1 MIKPRG
7 MRPAREMLLGCATM
21 AVIANSWA
29 GTGVWLPSSSLGP
42 QVTLYVSQ
50 PLWAR
55 GSSARSYGMRLEQV
69 RSDAGLPRRAEY
81 GAVHR
86 KALIDLQV
94 RPHAGTRLEFAARV
108 SWDLGRDTFGPTQEG
123 SSWAINLAYR
133 SHGLAGG
140 QWFQPWSV
148 PTHGAA
154 LPLRYAWHCD
164 AASIEATASYVRHRT
179 DQSAVACDALAMIT
193 GRPALTF

>member
-1 MIKPRG
+1 
-7 MRPAREMLLGCATM
+7 MLLGCATM
-21 AVIANSWA
+21 AAIANAWA
-29 GTGVWLPSSSLGP
+29 GGGVWLPNSSLGP

-108 SWDLGRDTFGPTQEG
+108 SWDLGRDTFGPTPDG
-123 SSWAINLAYR
+123 SSGVINLAFR
-133 SHGLAGG
+133 AHGLAGE
-140 QWFQPWSV
+140 QWLKPWSV
-148 PTHGAA
+148 PIRSAA

-164 AASIEATASYVRHRT
+164 AASIEATASYVRHRI

-193 GRPALTF
+193 GRPALMN